1 MRELTLNRRSFFA
14 ALKKKKKKN
23 VISGT
28 YDEPGSQDKDNV
40 RIPQSM

>member
-1 MRELTLNRRSFFA
+1 MRELTLNRRRFFA
-14 ALKKKKKKN
+14 ALKKKKKN